1 FFGFTMPI
9 NRAKEYHRITI
20 RVETIS
26 LKLTKEQAK
35 LLAAASKEQGFPSK
49 SEFVRYAIARP
60 GGPLEREDHRGY
72 LRVAPTNSGGKD
84 RPARAIDERGMSGW
98 RSGLSSRN
106 SLRKSS
112 GSGTNPYERGWPESS
127 GRLRWIPL
135 DT

>member
-1 FFGFTMPI
+1 MGQKISFFGFTMPI

-60 GGPLEREDHRGY
+60 GGPLER
-72 LRVAPTNSGGKD
+72 
-84 RPARAIDERGMSGW
+84 GMSGW

-112 GSGTNPYERGWPESS
+112 GSGTNPYERGWPES
-127 GRLRWIPL
+127 
-135 DT
+135 